1 LAALDRLQAD
11 IVAGRSLD
19 IAPFRT
25 IVDLHTVHA
34 AAAAALG
41 LDAEATTAQI
51 AQALDQFISREAART
66 SLARARRLEGP
77 PAAEAAISRAQALAQ
92 ELTERS
98 NWADEDR
105 VLAGALTAL
114 LDLTECDPADVE
126 RLLASE
132 AAARAGLPDDLLGLC
147 ALAGRGVHLGNDAS
161 QVPAASPVP
170 VDEPV
175 TGAFLI
181 EPVLAP
187 EEAEARAPVPT
198 VDAAEPVP
206 EPDRVAEPPAPQA
219 PVEAPPPAVSAVAAG
234 TPPRRSVSWLPALLL
249 VSAIGLL
256 YVGLVV
262 WRFET
267 GGSSSSTP
275 GPSTVATPAA
285 RAGATPAAP
294 PPRIAA
300 AAVPLTLT
308 GAGTG
313 GSYVIV
319 RRGSATGAAVYEGTL
334 APGASVRIRV
344 SGSLWMRVGRPP
356 HLRVLLG
363 GRSIR
368 LSGGTGDFTVT
379 RTGITS
385 PS

>member
-19 IAPFRT
+19 VAPFRT

-51 AQALDQFISREAART
+51 AQALLDEFMSREAARA

-77 PAAEAAISRAQALAQ
+77 PAAAAAISRAQALAL

-105 VLAGALTAL
+105 ALAGALTAL

-126 RLLASE
+126 RLLACE

-170 VDEPV
+170 ADEPV

-187 EEAEARAPVPT
+187 EEAEARAPAAVP
-198 VDAAEPVP
+198 DEPAAEPVP
-206 EPDRVAEPPAPQA
+206 EPDRVTEPRAPQA
-219 PVEAPPPAVSAVAAG
+219 PVEEAPPAVSAVAAG

-249 VSAIGLL
+249 VTAIGLL

-267 GGSSSSTP
+267 GGSS
-275 GPSTVATPAA
+275 G
-285 RAGATPAAP
+285 
-294 PPRIAA
+294 
-300 AAVPLTLT
+300 
-308 GAGTG
+308 
-313 GSYVIV
+313 
-319 RRGSATGAAVYEGTL
+319 
-334 APGASVRIRV
+334 
-344 SGSLWMRVGRPP
+344 
-356 HLRVLLG
+356 
-363 GRSIR
+363 
-368 LSGGTGDFTVT
+368 
-379 RTGITS
+379 
-385 PS
+385 